1 MGKSLEPKYEMNK
14 KVLRAELETTVSL
27 KSGFEEVA
35 LLRSKQ
41 RKLSAVTGDK
51 KIVAIEVTL
60 KSKELKVK

>member
-1 MGKSLEPKYEMNK
+1 LGKSLEPKYEMNK